1 MTFNDWSI
9 LAWYILLVYGAREL
23 CYFICHLDCI
33 TVLITARIQENSSAS
48 IAKTTRETRRLHD
61 SVNVA
66 NQNDKSSWI
75 REIGHTYNS
84 TQTHIRSAHS
94 VNESCVTASK
104 DQAHINS
111 SEKSLHEGRQS
122 RLFVQASMWIYS
134 HFISQSAQDISSLA
148 LPPLPVYNQTVLPFM
163 LTYALLSFIV
173 HDGFI

>member
-1 MTFNDWSI
+1 MELGSASFVG
-9 LAWYILLVYGAREL
+9 LRLLLKLSLGLRYCATMAR
-23 CYFICHLDCI
+23 
-33 TVLITARIQENSSAS
+33 VQQNSSVHCK
-48 IAKTTRETRRLHD
+48 KTTWETHRLHD
-61 SVNVA
+61 WAKVA
-66 NQNDKSSWI
+66 NPNDKSW
-75 REIGHTYNS
+75 RCEIGHTHS
-84 TQTHIRSAHS
+84 RTLTHIQSTHS

-111 SEKSLHEGRQS
+111 SQKSLHEDQQS
-122 RLFVQASMWIYS
+122 RLFVQASMWIF